1 MKKVNVLYLVIGILL
16 TLLALILY
24 PKFLNSNQLAVVN
37 SQKVLEE
44 YKGLAEARDIYE
56 LKIKELSEKFESQKQ
71 VYESKKKE
79 LEILSNQLTKI
90 DKTDKLIELEKY
102 KSILVRLSSEIE
114 NQSAIEEN
122 QILEGV
128 YNKVNNFIER
138 FGKKNGYDIIFG
150 ANGQGSILYVQNKTD
165 ITDKIIEELN
175 KEYLTGID
183 E

>member
-114 NQSAIEEN
+114 NQSAIE
-122 QILEGV
+122 
-128 YNKVNNFIER
+128 
-138 FGKKNGYDIIFG
+138 KNGYDIIFG

>member
-1 MKKVNVLYLVIGILL
+1 M
-16 TLLALILY
+16 
-24 PKFLNSNQLAVVN
+24 
-37 SQKVLEE
+37 
-44 YKGLAEARDIYE
+44 
-56 LKIKELSEKFESQKQ
+56 
-71 VYESKKKE
+71 
-79 LEILSNQLTKI
+79 
-90 DKTDKLIELEKY
+90 IELEKY